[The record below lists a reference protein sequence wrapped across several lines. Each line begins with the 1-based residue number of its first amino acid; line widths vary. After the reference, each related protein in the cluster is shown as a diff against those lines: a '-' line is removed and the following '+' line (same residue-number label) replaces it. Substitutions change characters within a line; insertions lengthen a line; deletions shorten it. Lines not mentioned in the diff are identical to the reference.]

1 MADDE
6 IDLEDRAD
14 FLALLAPGA
23 FARSQAAGKYP
34 GASLRFA
41 QTQRFMKRQYLWRRL
56 LLTPEGSQPAKI

>member
-41 QTQRFMKRQYLWRRL
+41 QTQRLMKRQYIC
-56 LLTPEGSQPAKI
+56 S